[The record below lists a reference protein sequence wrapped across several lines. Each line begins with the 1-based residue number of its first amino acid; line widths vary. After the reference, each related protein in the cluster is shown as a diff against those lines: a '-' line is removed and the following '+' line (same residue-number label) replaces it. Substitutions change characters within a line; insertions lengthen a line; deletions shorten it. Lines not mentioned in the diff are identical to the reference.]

1 MAIYSITDAS
11 HAAGYDVSGSG
22 EPMGNRSQSRRILA
36 LGPKNLATSGMGHI
50 HVIEFH
56 SNVIKRVCRSTHAEA
71 LSLITGYEE
80 GEHLR
85 TILSGIN
92 GVSNGN
98 SLVASMDRLPLYMLT
113 DCKSLEQHL
122 LQPGLHTVADKRLAI
137 DISAM
142 RQVVWRKG
150 GEAVG
155 DPLLTDAP
163 PPDGTTKV
171 LWIDTLTML
180 ADGLTKRMKSSQ
192 LELAMKRDEL
202 KVSFEKI
209 TAQKGLTSKEK

>member
-1 MAIYSITDAS
+1 M
-11 HAAGYDVSGSG
+11 
-22 EPMGNRSQSRRILA
+22 
-36 LGPKNLATSGMGHI
+36 
-50 HVIEFH
+50 IEFH

-192 LELAMKRDEL
+192 LELAMKRGEL